1 MRRSVEVADVFR
13 AVGSSYRRDHRHHMP
28 TRHLRVMRAIEACRT
43 AELGGHVDQC
53 DRCGGLRISYNSCRN
68 RHCPKCQCLEKERWL
83 DDRRRDL
90 LPTHYFHVVFTLPQK
105 LRLWALRNQEVI
117 YALLFRAASRTL
129 ATLAND
135 PKYLG
140 AQRGFIAILHTWTKT
155 LIDHPHLHCIVTAGG
170 LSRDEKRWISWRK
183 GLFIPVKVL
192 SQLFRGVFLEQMR
205 EEYASGQLKSPGGID
220 EPGPDAAFKDLI
232 AALYRQAWVVY
243 CKAPLGR
250 PEHVI
255 DYLGRYT
262 HRVALSNDRLV
273 KLEDDEVTFRWRDSA
288 RHNKTKMMTLKAPE
302 FIRRFLLHV
311 LPDGFVKIRYYGI
324 LSHRNRATKLLQSR
338 LLLGTPEPQ
347 KPDEIPWQDLLH
359 RLTGID
365 PRACP
370 FCKMGQ
376 MVQTGALLPSHTER
390 PLAPAAGGV
399 SSHVEQPP

>member
-1 MRRSVEVADVFR
+1 MR
-13 AVGSSYRRDHRHHMP
+13 P
-28 TRHLRVMRAIEACRT
+28 
-43 AELGGHVDQC
+43 
-53 DRCGGLRISYNSCRN
+53 
-68 RHCPKCQCLEKERWL
+68 
-83 DDRRRDL
+83 
-90 LPTHYFHVVFTLPQK
+90 
-105 LRLWALRNQEVI
+105 WALKNQEVI

-135 PKYLG
+135 PKYLE
-140 AQRGFIAILHTWTKT
+140 AQIGFIAILHTWTQT

-192 SQLFRGVFLEQMR
+192 SHLFRGVFLDHLKR
-205 EEYASGQLKSPGGID
+205 EYASGRLKSPGGID
-220 EPGPDAAFKDLI
+220 EPEPDAAFKNLI

-243 CKAPLGR
+243 CKAPLGT

-273 KLEDDEVTFRWRDSA
+273 KVQDDEVTFRWRDSA
-288 RHNKTKMMTLKAPE
+288 RHNKTKMMTLDAPE

-324 LSHRNRATKLLQSR
+324 LSHRNRGTKLLQSKQ
-338 LLLGTPEPQ
+338 LLGGVEPQ
-347 KPDEIPWQDLLH
+347 KAVRIPWQDLLH

-365 PRACP
+365 PRICP
-370 FCKMGQ
+370 LCKMGR
-376 MVQTGALLPSHTER
+376 MVQTGDVLPCRAEPS
-390 PLAPAAGGV
+390 LAPAAGSG
-399 SSHVEQPP
+399 SSLVAYPP